1 MMISTGR
8 RVVLGISG
16 HRTSHLVGWAAL
28 LTRTGDTARIV
39 HGYRPIPY
47 ASTDWQLPVDDDNLV
62 RKVSERHVLAAAS
75 QLRRSR
81 PDITVTSELTGNPAG
96 RVLAEAA
103 RGADL
108 VMVGAAHCDRGRL
121 VLARLLA
128 EADCPV
134 IVFGAAEPLLVG
146 PVTALLRGSQADD
159 SILRAAFALA
169 HQRRCGLLVLKPWQ
183 PPLDGSASYAET
195 AEQKAL
201 DGYLAGIGEL
211 FPDVA
216 VAAELRFGGP
226 QRVLAEHS
234 AADLLVLGL
243 PRPHTQ
249 PEYRDLLLN
258 AILPAHGHPTMLIPE
273 AGPASRQP
281 ANDPRPARA
290 YRVVAEPIGGS
301 R

>member
-1 MMISTGR
+1 MIGSGR

-16 HRTSHLVGWAAL
+16 HRTAHLVEWAAVL
-28 LTRTGDTARIV
+28 VRSGDTVRIV

-47 ASTDWQLPVDDDNLV
+47 ASTDWQLPVDDDSLI
-62 RKVSERHVLAAAS
+62 RKVTERHVQAAAA
-75 QLRRSR
+75 QLRRRR
-81 PDITVTSELTGNPAG
+81 PDITVSSELTSNPAG

-108 VMVGAAHCDRGRL
+108 VMVGAPHCDRSRL

-128 EADCPV
+128 EVDCPV
-134 IVFGAAEPLLVG
+134 VVFGAAEPLLVG
-146 PVTALLRGSQADD
+146 PVTALLRGSQVDD

-169 HQRRCGLLVLKPWQ
+169 HQRGCGLLALKPWQ

-195 AEQKAL
+195 TEQKAL

-216 VAAELRFGGP
+216 VAAELRFGKP
-226 QRVLAEHS
+226 LRVLVGHS
-234 AADLLVLGL
+234 ALDLLVLGL
-243 PRPHTQ
+243 PRPDAQ
-249 PEYRDLLLN
+249 PEYFNALLD
-258 AILPAHGHPTMLIPE
+258 AVLPGHGYPIMLIPE
-273 AGPASRQP
+273 AGSANRWLAS
-281 ANDPRPARA
+281 DPRPDRA
-290 YRVVAEPIGGS
+290 YQVAVEPLGGS

>member
-1 MMISTGR
+1 MIGTGR

-28 LTRTGDTARIV
+28 LARAGDRVRIV

-47 ASTDWQLPVDDDNLV
+47 AATDWQLPVDDDHLI
-62 RKVSERHVLAAAS
+62 RKVSERHVLAAAAK
-75 QLRRSR
+75 LRRAR
-81 PDITVTSELTGNPAG
+81 PDITVTSELAGNPAG

-108 VMVGAAHCDRGRL
+108 VMVGAAHCDRSRL

-134 IVFGAAEPLLVG
+134 VVFGAAEPLLVG

-159 SILRAAFALA
+159 SILRASFALA
-169 HQRRCGLLVLKPWQ
+169 HQRGCGLLVLKPWQ

-216 VAAELRFGGP
+216 VAAELRFGQP
-226 QRVLAEHS
+226 PRILVEHS

-243 PRPHTQ
+243 PRPNTQ
-249 PEYRDLLLN
+249 PEYRNLLLDTV
-258 AILPAHGHPTMLIPE
+258 LPAHGYPIMLIPE
-273 AGPASRQP
+273 TGLRSRRLASEL
-281 ANDPRPARA
+281 RPNQS
-290 YRVVAEPIGGS
+290 YRVAADPIGGS